1 MPAPPALLG
10 DWDELTPAWVSH
22 LEAGGAF
29 GEGRQQGRDAL
40 EDAPPPHSAA
50 ACLSVCLLL
59 SPTQT
64 SRLGSTRLEPAPC
77 AQATSSS
84 CPGPK
89 SLPVFFSVG
98 MCPGVKTT

>member
-1 MPAPPALLG
+1 MRTGTKA
-10 DWDELTPAWVSH
+10 ETPWRTLH
-22 LEAGGAF
+22 LPLCS
-29 GEGRQQGRDAL
+29 RL
-40 EDAPPPHSAA
+40 SA
-50 ACLSVCLLL
+50 CLLL

-98 MCPGVKTT
+98 MCPGEKTT